1 MVDQLLLQPVSAP
14 RPVLLQVLCKV
25 ASNDHAAAIRHETC
39 LIHISHQCV
48 NQRHACPA
56 FAPPL
61 DNLCVRLPIVVLTVV
76 DAILTEHLVS
86 VVHAPETIEITPKK
100 LVNENF
106 C

>member
-1 MVDQLLLQPVSAP
+1 MVDQLLLEPVSTP
-14 RPVLLQVLCKV
+14 PPILLQVLSEV
-25 ASNDHAAAIRHETC
+25 AGNDHAAAIRHETC

-48 NQRHACPA
+48 NQRHACRA

-61 DNLCVRLPIVVLTVV
+61 DNICVRLPIVVLTVV

-86 VVHAPETIEITPKK
+86 VVHAPESIEITPKE
-100 LVNENF
+100 LVNENS